1 MAEKKHRILVGAPIS
16 DMYRYCLEEF
26 LTAIKSFSYDNY
38 DILLIDNSEKDE
50 LYRELLERG
59 FNVKKIPYHKKTR
72 ERVVRA
78 HNLLREYALK
88 QGYDYLLNL
97 DQDVIPQSDAINKLL
112 SHNKQIVMGLY
123 FGHHFVEQLN
133 KNEVMPFAWQF
144 KNKNQGHWGDV
155 RYLNPDEFWSE
166 KLLKIAFTGAGC
178 MFIHKDVLKKIKFR
192 YEDKYDVW
200 DDRWFGYDAYK
211 KGFEVFLD
219 TSVKC
224 RHLYLNRPFDW
235 QKIMKDRE
243 RY

>member
-97 DQDVIPQSDAINKLL
+97 DQDVIPPSDAI
-112 SHNKQIVMGLY
+112 
-123 FGHHFVEQLN
+123 
-133 KNEVMPFAWQF
+133 
-144 KNKNQGHWGDV
+144 
-155 RYLNPDEFWSE
+155 
-166 KLLKIAFTGAGC
+166 
-178 MFIHKDVLKKIKFR
+178 
-192 YEDKYDVW
+192 
-200 DDRWFGYDAYK
+200 
-211 KGFEVFLD
+211 
-219 TSVKC
+219 
-224 RHLYLNRPFDW
+224 
-235 QKIMKDRE
+235 
-243 RY
+243 